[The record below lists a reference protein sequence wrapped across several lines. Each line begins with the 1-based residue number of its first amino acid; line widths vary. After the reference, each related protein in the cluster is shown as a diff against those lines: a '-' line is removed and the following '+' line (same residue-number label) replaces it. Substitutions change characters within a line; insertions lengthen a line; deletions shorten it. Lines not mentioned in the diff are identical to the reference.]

1 MWQVN
6 GMRSR
11 DLTPPPAPGARASSA
26 TPFWPLPPERYP
38 GELPDRA
45 DVIVI
50 GGGGGGGGRL
60 PPLGLRGID
69 SVLLERSHL
78 AAGASGRNAGFLLAG
93 VAANYAEAVRAFGR
107 DRARELW
114 QLTNE

>member
-11 DLTPPPAPGARASSA
+11 DLTPRPATGARGSTA

-50 GGGGGGGGRL
+50 GGGIAGVSLLHHLR
-60 PPLGLRGID
+60 LRGIN
-69 SVLLERSHL
+69 SVLLERSQL

-93 VAANYAEAVRAFGR
+93 VAANYAEAVRVFGH
-107 DRARELW
+107 DKAREVW
-114 QLTNE
+114 Q